1 MNAGMLC
8 RIAIGTI
15 MVATTLAGCGGGGG
29 SSGGGNNSG
38 GSSGGSTPPPPTFT
52 FKAASVVIGQADF
65 DGKLPNRGVSP
76 PSASTLDNPYGSPGY
91 HNGILYLPDSDNNRI
106 LGFNAIPE
114 VNDATADFVLGQAD
128 FETNTAGNSAD
139 LFDSPQS
146 PSASD
151 GQLFVADY
159 FNNRVVVYKPIPAT
173 GTTATFALGQLNLN
187 SNAEA
192 CSQTGMLAPES
203 VFAVAGK
210 LIVADS
216 DNNRVLI
223 WNDITS
229 LDDGSPASLV
239 LGQPDFTSCTA
250 NNDAATAPDVAS
262 SRTLNYPAGVW
273 SDGTRLVV
281 LDSYNNRA
289 LVWSSFPDTNYQ
301 PANLVLGQEDFEH
314 VTANDDDQDGASD
327 GAPTARTLST
337 PYNGVDSDGTRLF
350 IADGDNN
357 RVLVWNQFPTASF
370 EPADEVIGQSSF
382 ILGAPNDDDQDGFP
396 DGSVTGT
403 PSARTL
409 SDPNGVR
416 ILDSNTVIVGDRQN
430 NRFLIFRKQ

>member
-8 RIAIGTI
+8 RIAKGMIL
-15 MVATTLAGCGGGGG
+15 VATTLAGCGGGGG
-29 SSGGGNNSG
+29 SSGGGNTG
-38 GSSGGSTPPPPTFT
+38 GGSGGSTPPPPTFT

-65 DGKLPNRGVSP
+65 ASNLPNQGGSP
-76 PSASTLDNPYGSPGY
+76 AANTINSPYTSPGY
-91 HNGILYLPDSDNNRI
+91 HSGILYLPDSDNNRI
-106 LGFNAIPE
+106 LGFNAVPE
-114 VNDATADFVLGQAD
+114 VNNAAADFVLGQAS
-128 FETNTAGNSAD
+128 FETSTAGNSAD

-146 PSASD
+146 PSA
-151 GQLFVADY
+151 GGGMLFVADY
-159 FNNRVVVYKPIPAT
+159 FNNRVVVHDPIPAT
-173 GTTATFALGQLNLN
+173 ATSASFALGQADLN
-187 SNAEA
+187 SNADA
-192 CSQTGMLAPES
+192 CSQTGMLAPETAI
-203 VFAVAGK
+203 AVAGK

-229 LDDGSPASLV
+229 LGNGSPASLV
-239 LGQPDFTSCTA
+239 LGQPGFTSCSA

-289 LVWSSFPDTNYQ
+289 LIWTSFPGSNYQ
-301 PANLVLGQEDFEH
+301 PANLVLGQGDFEH
-314 VTANDDDQDGASD
+314 VTANDDDQNGASD

-370 EPADEVIGQSSF
+370 TPADEVIGQSSF

-396 DGSVTGT
+396 DDSVTGT

-416 ILDSNTVIVGDRQN
+416 IIDSSTVIVSDRQN
-430 NRFLIFRKQ
+430 NRFLIFKK